1 MRTPLRFSLLLLAS
15 TLLGACGAHS
25 GGDAEFPP
33 GAKRW
38 YERGVQSYRAGD
50 LDDAEVAVDNALR
63 AAGNHQDVKLLAA
76 RVSLAR
82 LDYDRTQELLTG
94 VTGSDARGLR
104 GRALWYKGDVQG
116 AADELESLLADP
128 DVRDGWAMEIVK
140 LARRGQGRKPFAM
153 SGGLLAVTEMVRAG
167 TASLIVP
174 VELNGDPALALIAT
188 GTAEAVVDAS
198 NGSEPAWVSLRF
210 GERVEVRDVPALA
223 KDLSG
228 VSKQVN
234 APIKILLGVNLL
246 RHIRPTI
253 DFAGSQFVVRS
264 FEPPPPPMATTL
276 KLAYVRGGGMLVRG
290 AFGAGDSAA
299 PASLLVDTA
308 LPFPM
313 ALDSAGFKKAG
324 IDPGKLMPVPN
335 APAPMKSG
343 ILPSLRLGAF
353 DVPQV
358 PGLHSDASVK
368 EREDGLGIELDG
380 LIGSGLLATFRMT
393 LVDGGR
399 SLWLE
404 DIPAEALVPPKV
416 RLEELE
422 LSDVD
427 LPLEEEEEEPAPPPK
442 KGVPKAPAKGKKP

>member
-1 MRTPLRFSLLLLAS
+1 
-15 TLLGACGAHS
+15 
-25 GGDAEFPP
+25 
-33 GAKRW
+33 
-38 YERGVQSYRAGD
+38 
-50 LDDAEVAVDNALR
+50 
-63 AAGNHQDVKLLAA
+63 
-76 RVSLAR
+76 
-82 LDYDRTQELLTG
+82 
-94 VTGSDARGLR
+94 
-104 GRALWYKGDVQG
+104 
-116 AADELESLLADP
+116 
-128 DVRDGWAMEIVK
+128 
-140 LARRGQGRKPFAM
+140 
-153 SGGLLAVTEMVRAG
+153 
-167 TASLIVP
+167 
-174 VELNGDPALALIAT
+174 
-188 GTAEAVVDAS
+188 
-198 NGSEPAWVSLRF
+198 
-210 GERVEVRDVPALA
+210 VRDVPALS

-290 AFGAGDSAA
+290 AFGAGESAA

-308 LPFPM
+308 LTFPM
-313 ALDSAGFKKAG
+313 ALDSQGFKKAG
-324 IDPGKLMPVPN
+324 IDVGKLTLVPN
-335 APAPMKSG
+335 TTSMRSG

-399 SLWLE
+399 SMWLE

-416 RLEELE
+416 RLEELD

-427 LPLEEEEEEPAPPPK
+427 LPEEEEEEEVPAPKK
-442 KGVPKAPAKGKKP
+442 KGVPKAPAPKGKKP